1 MYKSTVEIFKVYW
14 TAYGG
19 TAALLRSAYLH
30 WALLLLVLTWKTWV
44 EPQTIAGGGVAA
56 WWDQSLSVLPN
67 LLGFSL
73 GGFAIFIG
81 FGDEKFRQLLADPGS
96 GKDVSISSN
105 LYVKA
110 CATFVHFIL
119 VQALALM
126 MAVIAKSWWFYSP
139 FMNPVRDWLPIFNG
153 MAGFFGYGLFLYA
166 LSCVV
171 AATMHVFRL
180 ANMYA
185 KFRGKVD
192 SRRVTDSD

>member
-1 MYKSTVEIFKVYW
+1 MYKGTVQIFQVYW
-14 TAYGG
+14 VAYGG
-19 TAALLRSAYLH
+19 AAALMRSAYMH
-30 WALLLLVLTWKTWV
+30 WALLLLALTWKTWV
-44 EPQTIAGGGVAA
+44 EPQTIPGGSVAA

-81 FGDEKFRQLLADPGS
+81 FGDEKFRQLLADPVPG
-96 GKDVSISSN
+96 GDANSSAN

-126 MAVIAKSWWFYSP
+126 AAVIAKAWWFYSP
-139 FMNPVRDWLPIFNG
+139 LMDPLREWLPLLNG
-153 MAGFFGYGLFLYA
+153 VAGLLGYGLFLYA
-166 LSCVV
+166 LSCVI

-185 KFRGKVD
+185 KFR
-192 SRRVTDSD
+192 RVVN